1 MLIIKLYPNKMF
13 IELTVMTM
21 TFFTGMVL
29 IILNPL
35 KRTRP
40 LGWLLVLQALGRT
53 YMGLGLSETM
63 LLIALGC
70 LVLFLLRNFKEH
82 LLAKISYCSLALALV
97 MDFTLLW

>member
-1 MLIIKLYPNKMF
+1 
-13 IELTVMTM
+13 M

-35 KRTRP
+35 KRTRL

-53 YMGLGLSETM
+53 YMALGLWETM
-63 LLIALGC
+63 LLVALGC
-70 LVLFLLRNFKEH
+70 LMLFLMRNFKEH
-82 LLAKISYCSLALALV
+82 FLAKISYCSLALAML

>member
-1 MLIIKLYPNKMF
+1 MF
-13 IELTVMTM
+13 IELAVMTM
-21 TFFTGMVL
+21 TFFTGMIL
-29 IILNPL
+29 IILNPM

-53 YMGLGLSETM
+53 YMGLGWSETM

-70 LVLFLLRNFKEH
+70 LMLFLMRNLKEQ

>member
-1 MLIIKLYPNKMF
+1 MLIIKLYHNNMF
-13 IELTVMTM
+13 IELAVMTM

-35 KRTRP
+35 KRTRL
-40 LGWLLVLQALGRT
+40 LGWLLLLQALGRT
-53 YMGLGLSETM
+53 YMGLGFSETM

-70 LVLFLLRNFKEH
+70 LMLFLMRNFKEH

>member
-1 MLIIKLYPNKMF
+1 MLIIKLYHNNMF
-13 IELTVMTM
+13 IELAVMTM

-35 KRTRP
+35 KRTRL
-40 LGWLLVLQALGRT
+40 LGWLLLLQALGRT
-53 YMGLGLSETM
+53 YMGLGFSETM

-70 LVLFLLRNFKEH
+70 LMLLLMRNFKEH

>member
-1 MLIIKLYPNKMF
+1 MF
-13 IELTVMTM
+13 IELAVMTM

-40 LGWLLVLQALGRT
+40 LGWLLLQALGRT
-53 YMGLGLSETM
+53 YIGLGLPEMM
-63 LLIALGC
+63 LLVALGC
-70 LVLFLLRNFKEH
+70 FMLFLMRNFKEH

-97 MDFTLLW
+97 MDFTLWW

>member
-1 MLIIKLYPNKMF
+1 MF
-13 IELTVMTM
+13 IELAVMTM

-40 LGWLLVLQALGRT
+40 LGWLLLQALGRT
-53 YMGLGLSETM
+53 YIGLGLSEMM
-63 LLIALGC
+63 LLVALGC
-70 LVLFLLRNFKEH
+70 FMLFLMRNFKEH

-97 MDFTLLW
+97 MDFTLWW

>member
-1 MLIIKLYPNKMF
+1 MF
-13 IELTVMTM
+13 IELAVMTM

-40 LGWLLVLQALGRT
+40 LGWLLLQALGRT
-53 YMGLGLSETM
+53 YIGLGLPEMM
-63 LLIALGC
+63 LLVALGC
-70 LVLFLLRNFKEH
+70 LMLFLMRNFKEH

-97 MDFTLLW
+97 MDFTLWW